1 MLLSLKTGKKCLK
14 VRIKLKG
21 RAKQY
26 AQKGVE
32 GLYNRLPKLENGHA
46 IYKKEKRPTTVYIWW
61 DPKKK
66 SSRGDDRSH
75 WKIGTLMNNVG
86 IGYLDTYDSRPFG
99 KYALPYD
106 KSNTWSFFTNYFPHC
121 TRCWGPHWEVALP
134 EDVRV
139 ECA

>member
-1 MLLSLKTGKKCLK
+1 MLQTLKTGTICQEIQITLAGQALRTF
-14 VRIKLKG
+14 VPSDEID
-21 RAKQY
+21 
-26 AQKGVE
+26 
-32 GLYNRLPKLENGHA
+32 GLYKADGNLNGSPSW
-46 IYKKEKRPTTVYIWW
+46 KNTESGLLLFW
-61 DPKKK
+61 DPKKE

-75 WKIGTLMNNVG
+75 WKVGTLMNNVG

-99 KYALPYD
+99 KYTLPYD

>member
-75 WKIGTLMNNVG
+75 WKVG
-86 IGYLDTYDSRPFG
+86 LKFVEGEFGGLGFLDTYNSQPSYYNVYGRRN
-99 KYALPYD
+99 K
-106 KSNTWSFFTNYFPHC
+106 WSFWHHDLPNGFWMDAAPGDVSV
-121 TRCWGPHWEVALP
+121 RCVKRG
-134 EDVRV
+134 
-139 ECA
+139 